1 MAILCYHSVEP
12 GWTSPLALPPEDF
25 ARQAAWLARHLRM
38 VPLDRAVE
46 VVDGSGRLPARTA
59 ALTFDDGFGALFQH
73 AMPALAHHRLPAT
86 VFLVA
91 ETLTPGGRAVD
102 WVDDPPP
109 GPIRTLSLEQ
119 VLEMQEAGVAFGSHS
134 YSHRDLTSLSEEEC
148 ERDLRESRLVL
159 EELLGRRVPFL
170 AYPRGRHAEH
180 VRRAAAR
187 AGFTH
192 AFSLP
197 EAREPVGPMALPRV
211 GIYPGNGLLT
221 LRAKASRW
229 YLPVR
234 TGPLFPAL
242 RMVARGRRPS
252 ARHPG

>member
-1 MAILCYHSVEP
+1 MAILCYHSVEA
-12 GWTSPLALPPEDF
+12 GWSSPLAIPPEAF
-25 ARQAAWLARHLRM
+25 ARHAAWLAMHRRV
-38 VPLDRAVE
+38 VPLHRAAE
-46 VVDGSGRLPARTA
+46 MSDASGRLPARTA
-59 ALTFDDGFGALFQH
+59 ALTFDDGFESLFEHAL
-73 AMPALAHHRLPAT
+73 PVLVRHRLPAT

-91 ETLTPGGRAVD
+91 ETLTAGGRAVD

-109 GPIRTLSLEQ
+109 HPIRTLGREE
-119 VLEMQEAGVAFGSHS
+119 VLEMQDAGVAFGSHS

-159 EELLGRRVPFL
+159 EELLGRPVPFL
-170 AYPRGRHAEH
+170 AYPRGRHDEH

-192 AFSLP
+192 AFALP
-197 EAREPVGPMALPRV
+197 EGLEPVGPMAVPRV

-234 TGPLFPAL
+234 TSPLFPAL
-242 RMVARGRRPS
+242 RMLARGRRS
-252 ARHPG
+252 RARHPG